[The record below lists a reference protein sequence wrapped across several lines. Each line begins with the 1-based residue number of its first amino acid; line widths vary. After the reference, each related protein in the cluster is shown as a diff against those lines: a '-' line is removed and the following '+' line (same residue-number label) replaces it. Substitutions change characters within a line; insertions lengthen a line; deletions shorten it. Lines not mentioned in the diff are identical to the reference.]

1 MKEQKKTVS
10 LSCRK
15 LKTIFHKCMIKLDDC
30 MRRQFFFRSCQFVD
44 LLQEDGNAGAF
55 LDHNKNLKKN
65 DVRQTKR
72 GLQRFSV
79 FSGQECRKRRER
91 DIDE

>member
-1 MKEQKKTVS
+1 M
-10 LSCRK
+10 
-15 LKTIFHKCMIKLDDC
+15 
-30 MRRQFFFRSCQFVD
+30 D

-55 LDHNKNLKKN
+55 LDHNKNLKKD

-91 DIDE
+91 DTDE

>member
-1 MKEQKKTVS
+1 MKGKKNSFIIVQEIKNNIS
-10 LSCRK
+10 QIYNQVRWLDE
-15 LKTIFHKCMIKLDDC
+15 KTI
-30 MRRQFFFRSCQFVD
+30 FFRSCQFVD

-55 LDHNKNLKKN
+55 LDHNKNLKKD

-91 DIDE
+91 DTDE